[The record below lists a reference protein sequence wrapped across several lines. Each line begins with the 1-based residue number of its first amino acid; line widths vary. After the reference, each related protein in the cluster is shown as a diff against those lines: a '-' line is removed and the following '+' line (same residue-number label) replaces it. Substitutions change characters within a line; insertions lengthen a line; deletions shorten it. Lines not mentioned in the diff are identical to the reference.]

1 MVFTLPA
8 YGLRLFSLRLRSDR
22 KLLGSKCSMH
32 LNLDLNF
39 WLDVGLPDGQYFTDL
54 VGIYFTA
61 N

>member
-1 MVFTLPA
+1 
-8 YGLRLFSLRLRSDR
+8 
-22 KLLGSKCSMH
+22 MH